1 MRHQLRAP
9 DSYSIQTS
17 LRVHTVM
24 VGCPVV
30 PVEVPRRTAWRG
42 SVNR

>member
-9 DSYSIQTS
+9 DSYSIHRS
-17 LRVHTVM
+17 LRVHMEM
-24 VGCPVV
+24 VGGPVV
-30 PVEVPRRTAWRG
+30 PVEVPIRTRRRG